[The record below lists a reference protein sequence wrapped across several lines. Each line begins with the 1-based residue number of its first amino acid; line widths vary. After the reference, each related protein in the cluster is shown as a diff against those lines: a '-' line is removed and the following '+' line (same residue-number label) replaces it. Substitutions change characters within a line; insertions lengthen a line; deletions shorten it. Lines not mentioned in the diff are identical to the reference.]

1 MKRFLL
7 FWLAC
12 PLCLFAQADEEYVY
26 ALPRNYDFVYVDN
39 IRSVRLHP
47 KAVETGYPLLEL
59 GAGNPLLLSF
69 DDMDADAKNYY
80 YTVEHCNADW
90 SPSERVLKF
99 DYIQGYTEDRIV
111 TWSNSFNTL
120 TPYTHYELELPN
132 ENMSFRYSGNYL
144 LKVYLDTD
152 EKDLILT
159 RRFMVVETRFD
170 VEPQLRRAAD
180 VGKLRTHQELDFTV
194 LHPNIR
200 VNMPQAEIRTAV
212 LQNGRWGNAVTD
224 LQPLFQRDDALM
236 YDYQDKVV
244 FPAVKEFRPLDL
256 RNLQF
261 RGPQVR
267 VIRSTRYDWYVE
279 LFEDFVRPDLVY
291 MFRRDLN
298 GRWFPE
304 NRDIQGSDL
313 RAEYINVTFTLQTE
327 EQYDGD
333 VYLIGGFSDWQP
345 LPRFRLSYVAEKKG
359 YQLTALLKQGYYDY
373 MYAWVPKGGGPFDL
387 ARFEGNAMETENE
400 YLFLVYHRPFG
411 QLYDRLVV
419 AKIFE
424 TQ

>member
-1 MKRFLL
+1 
-7 FWLAC
+7 
-12 PLCLFAQADEEYVY
+12 
-26 ALPRNYDFVYVDN
+26 
-39 IRSVRLHP
+39 
-47 KAVETGYPLLEL
+47 
-59 GAGNPLLLSF
+59 
-69 DDMDADAKNYY
+69 
-80 YTVEHCNADW
+80 
-90 SPSERVLKF
+90 
-99 DYIQGYTEDRIV
+99 
-111 TWSNSFNTL
+111 
-120 TPYTHYELELPN
+120 
-132 ENMSFRYSGNYL
+132 
-144 LKVYLDTD
+144 
-152 EKDLILT
+152 
-159 RRFMVVETRFD
+159 
-170 VEPQLRRAAD
+170 
-180 VGKLRTHQELDFTV
+180 
-194 LHPNIR
+194 
-200 VNMPQAEIRTAV
+200 
-212 LQNGRWGNAVTD
+212 
-224 LQPLFQRDDALM
+224 
-236 YDYQDKVV
+236 
-244 FPAVKEFRPLDL
+244 
-256 RNLQF
+256 
-261 RGPQVR
+261 
-267 VIRSTRYDWYVE
+267 VE